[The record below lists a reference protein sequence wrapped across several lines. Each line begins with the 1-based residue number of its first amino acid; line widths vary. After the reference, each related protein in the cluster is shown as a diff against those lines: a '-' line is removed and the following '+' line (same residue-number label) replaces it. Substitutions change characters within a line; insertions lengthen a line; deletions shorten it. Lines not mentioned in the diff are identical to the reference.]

1 MLNKV
6 KFTIILK
13 TIITLEQVTFNIKSI
28 IQYIVRQYKNQVKQS
43 MIIKKLGQY
52 GGYLLSGILIA
63 WLINP
68 IAAIAFLEF
77 FLKMTLLISIP
88 AAGAYILDKII
99 LLKHQKAW
107 NILLPT
113 WIIVSIYL
121 SFSLVKLLEG
131 LIN

>member
-1 MLNKV
+1 MM
-6 KFTIILK
+6 
-13 TIITLEQVTFNIKSI
+13 
-28 IQYIVRQYKNQVKQS
+28 R
-43 MIIKKLGQY
+43 KKLGQY

-68 IAAIAFLEF
+68 IGAIAFLVF

-88 AAGAYILDKII
+88 VAGAYILDKII

-107 NILLPT
+107 NIVLPV
-113 WIIVSIYL
+113 WIVVSLYL
-121 SFSLVKLLEG
+121 SFRLVKVLEN